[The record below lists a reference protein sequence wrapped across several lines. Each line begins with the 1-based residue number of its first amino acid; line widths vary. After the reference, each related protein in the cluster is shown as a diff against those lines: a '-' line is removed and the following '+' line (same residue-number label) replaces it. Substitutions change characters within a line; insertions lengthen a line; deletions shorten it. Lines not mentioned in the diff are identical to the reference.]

1 MRYHLAALGLGLALA
16 STTRLAAQGR
26 HWRDDG
32 APFRRPSGV
41 YVGGDFTYARPQGEF
56 HDYVKEGFGGSA
68 HVIFQPGARGPIGLR
83 LDGGIVNY
91 GNERQRVMLSPTVG
105 GRITVD
111 LNTSNNI
118 AFFGVGPQ
126 IGLPDGRFQP
136 YVNPF
141 IGVAY
146 LFTESSLGGDYDN
159 YEFARTTNLDDATL
173 SYGARAGVYVPI
185 SRGSVPVSLDLG
197 ATYMNNGEARFL
209 RKGDIRDNPD
219 GSITLFPSRSDTD
232 LLNFHVGVSVGI
244 PRSNHGHRDRDCNC
258 GRDGRRGRHGRR
270 H

>member
-1 MRYHLAALGLGLALA
+1 MRYPIAALGLGLFLA
-16 STTRLAAQGR
+16 STTSLAAQGR
-26 HWRDDG
+26 RWHPEDDG
-32 APFRRPSGV
+32 APYRRASGV
-41 YVGGDFTYARPQGEF
+41 YVGGDFTYARPQGSF
-56 HDYVKEGFGGSA
+56 QDNVKEAFGGSA
-68 HVIFQPGARGPIGLR
+68 HVVFQPGARGPVGLR
-83 LDGGIVNY
+83 LDAGIVNY
-91 GNERQRVMLSPTVG
+91 GNERQRVMLSPTIG
-105 GRITVD
+105 GRITTE

-126 IGLPDGRFQP
+126 IGIPEGRFQP

-146 LFTESSLGGDYDN
+146 LFTQSSLSGEYDDYA
-159 YEFARTTNLDDATL
+159 FSTTNFDDATL

-197 ATYMNNGEARFL
+197 ATYMNNGEAEYL
-209 RKGDIRDNPD
+209 LKGDIRDNPD

-232 LLNFHVGVSVGI
+232 LLSFHVGVSVGI
-244 PRSNHGHRDRDCNC
+244 PRGHGHRDDR
-258 GRDGRRGRHGRR
+258 GHGRRGRR